1 MSVKAINGVRRRVRR
16 YADWARVAASK
27 LGSAPSNPS
36 LNGKAQVSLLSVSF
50 NTRELTKLMLLS
62 LADQAWAAE
71 LHRIVLVDNRSQDG
85 SGAWLNG
92 LARATRV
99 EVFHNVGPTSHGFGL
114 RYAVEALAKSE
125 AHLPLESRTN
135 LLLVVD
141 TDIVFLRPDTL
152 DLCSRE
158 LMANDDAGA
167 LGELQFDLGEPYAH
181 PCCLFVRSDAFS
193 DARVWPFVDHGAPAL
208 WLQRSLR
215 CTGRPVLDFP
225 LRSEDHIVHRGRGSI
240 AAVNRLG
247 LDDVYANVRND
258 AHFHGN
264 PRGEALWAEV
274 ETRHA
279 KHLGEANDVAC
290 AEYLRARLGRP
301 GNSSRVVE
309 RS

>member
-1 MSVKAINGVRRRVRR
+1 MSLKAINGVKRRVRR

-27 LGSAPSNPS
+27 LGSTQPIPGLVGEAR
-36 LNGKAQVSLLSVSF
+36 VSLLSVSF

-71 LHRIVLVDNRSQDG
+71 LQRIVLVDNRSQDG
-85 SGAWLNG
+85 SAAWLNG
-92 LARATRV
+92 LSRATRV
-99 EVFHNVGPTSHGFGL
+99 EVFHNSGPTSHGFGL
-114 RYAVEALAKSE
+114 RYAVEALAESE
-125 AHLPLESRTN
+125 AQLPLERRTN

-152 DLCSRE
+152 ELCCRE
-158 LMANDDAGA
+158 LMAHEGAGA

-181 PCCLFVRSDAFS
+181 PCCLFVRNDAFS

-215 CTGRPVLDFP
+215 CSQRTILDFP
-225 LRSEDHIVHRGRGSI
+225 LRSENHIVHRGRGSI

-264 PRGEALWAEV
+264 PRGAALWAEV
-274 ETRHA
+274 EARHA
-279 KHLGEANDVAC
+279 GRLGAENDAAC
-290 AEYLRARLGRP
+290 ADYLAARLGRP
-301 GNSSRVVE
+301 SSSGVVE
-309 RS
+309 GG